1 LYQGVKVIDVHGHL
15 STPPHFRAHAM
26 NLVALRTPD
35 ETVIAIP
42 EAAMKQALDRHLRFL
57 DERNIDVQLISPRP
71 VAMLHWERP
80 FLVEAW
86 SRTTNDVIA
95 GQCKL
100 YPERFVGVAQLPQA
114 PDLNIPACV
123 AELDRAIKELG
134 FVGAILN
141 PDPGG
146 DRQAPGVDDEAWF
159 PLYERAERLNAT
171 LVIHPS
177 ITRDPRVEK
186 IPHSYQYNNM
196 TEETLATLL
205 YERGE
210 VFQRFPELRI
220 LVCHCG
226 GCLRRLLEIGDIV
239 DATRPPDETGN
250 RIPASGEQGGGQV
263 GTQIAAPAVLAH
275 PVKPDL
281 SANLFFDTCAYDPW
295 FLGAAIRQRGP
306 SRMAFGT
313 EAPGSGAAIRNPQT
327 GKTSDDI
334 LAVIEQFDFLS
345 RADKIAMVH
354 DNPLRVFPLLKGKA
368 GLA

>member
-1 LYQGVKVIDVHGHL
+1 MYQGVKVVDVHGHL

-26 NLVALRTPD
+26 NLLALRTPG
-35 ETVIAIP
+35 EGTIAIP
-42 EAAMKQALDRHLRFL
+42 EAAMQQALDRHLRVM

-95 GQCKL
+95 GQCRL

-114 PDLNIPACV
+114 PDLNIRECCV
-123 AELDRAIKELG
+123 ELERAIAELG

-141 PDPGG
+141 PDPGA
-146 DRQAPGVDDEAWF
+146 DRRAPGVDDEAWF
-159 PLYERAERLNAT
+159 PLYECAERLNAT

-177 ITRDPRVEK
+177 ITRDPRIER

-205 YERGE
+205 YEHGD
-210 VFQRFPELRI
+210 VFRRFPKLRI

-226 GCLRRLLEIGDIV
+226 GCLRRLLEIGDVV
-239 DATRPPDETGN
+239 DATRAPDEGGNSITG
-250 RIPASGEQGGGQV
+250 SGEQGGGQV
-263 GTQIAAPAVLAH
+263 GASFKKEVA
-275 PVKPDL
+275 VKPDL

-295 FLGAAIRQRGP
+295 FLGAAIRQNGP
-306 SRMAFGT
+306 SRMVFGS
-313 EAPGSGAAIRNPQT
+313 EAPGSGTAILNPQT
-327 GKTSDDI
+327 GKPSDDV
-334 LAVIEQFDFLS
+334 LATIDRFDFLTD
-345 RADKIAMVH
+345 RDKHAMVH
-354 DNPLRVFPLLKGKA
+354 DNPLRAFPLLKGKA
-368 GLA
+368 GLT

>member
-1 LYQGVKVIDVHGHL
+1 VYKGKKVIDVHGHL

-35 ETVIAIP
+35 ETHLAIP
-42 EAAMKQALDRHLRFL
+42 EAGMKQALDRHLRVM
-57 DERNIDVQLISPRP
+57 DERAIDVQLISPRP

-86 SRTTNDVIA
+86 SRTTNDTIA

-100 YPERFVGVAQLPQA
+100 YPDRFAGVAQLPQS
-114 PDLNIPACV
+114 PELNIAACV
-123 AELDRAIKELG
+123 AELERSVRELG

-141 PDPGG
+141 PDPGAN
-146 DRQAPGVDDEAWF
+146 RQAPGVDDPAWF
-159 PLYERAERLNAT
+159 PLYAAAESLNAT

-177 ITRDPRVEK
+177 ISRDPRVER

-205 YERGE
+205 YEQSD
-210 VFQRFPELRI
+210 VFKRFPKLRI
-220 LVCHCG
+220 MVCHCG
-226 GCLRRLLEIGDIV
+226 GCLRRLLEIGDVV
-239 DATRPPDETGN
+239 DATDPKSV
-250 RIPASGEQGGGQV
+250 RIEPSGEQGGGQV
-263 GTQIAAPAVLAH
+263 GTQIATAAAVADTA
-275 PVKPDL
+275 KPDW

-295 FLGAAIRQRGP
+295 FLGSAIRQYGP
-306 SRMAFGT
+306 KRMVFGT
-313 EAPGSGAAIRNPQT
+313 EAPGSGTAIRNPET
-327 GKTSDDI
+327 GKPSDDV
-334 LAVIEQFDFLS
+334 LAIIDRFPFLND
-345 RADKIAMVH
+345 ADKIAMVH